1 MTLKPHCVKG
11 FNVSNDPNFA
21 GKLEAI
27 VGLYLNL
34 PEYAHLSPDCSL

>member
-27 VGLYLNL
+27 VRLYLNL
-34 PEYAHLSPDCSL
+34 PEHVNLSPDCSL